1 MNFRNSRK
9 RCTSQAENFT
19 AADLQGSF
27 RSFRKRYANQGR
39 KRNAGPRRKSARGF
53 RSFRS
58 FRKRYANYG
67 AVDVSAQR
75 QAASAVWLTSPRRV
89 LDRAVFADSGSS
101 AGHGD
106 AP

>member
-9 RCTSQAENFT
+9 RCTNQAENFT
-19 AADLQGSF
+19 AADLQ
-27 RSFRKRYANQGR
+27 
-39 KRNAGPRRKSARGF
+39 

-67 AVDVSAQR
+67 EVDVPAQR
-75 QAASAVWLTSPRRV
+75 QAASAVWLTRPRRV

-106 AP
+106 PRCGSAAHVSHIGQKVK